1 VRQSCEVAT
10 DPDLPAG
17 PRPTGEASYGDW
29 SDAALV
35 AAVVGRSEE
44 AYVELYRRH
53 RASIA
58 AVAGMMLANGPGCD
72 EVVDDVFVEVWLS
85 PDHFDAA
92 RGSVLGFLRLKARC
106 RSIDVLRS
114 DKSRTRR
121 EERDCFV
128 EHDTTPEVDDTVLVA
143 ERADELR
150 GAVAS
155 LPLVEREAIH
165 LAFFGG
171 MSYRAV
177 AVHLNVAEGT
187 VKSRI
192 RKGLRRLSLSGSV
205 LVHHDAPWPTD
216 GGRSPATRAG
226 AGVAV
231 ARRPA
236 PGRRR
241 PLPARAW

>member
-1 VRQSCEVAT
+1 VRQTWEDVAT
-10 DPDLPAG
+10 DRG
-17 PRPTGEASYGDW
+17 QPRPPGDGAYSDW

-35 AAVVGRSEE
+35 AAVVARSED

-53 RASIA
+53 RASIS
-58 AVAGMMLANGPGCD
+58 AVAGMILANGPGCE

-85 PDHFDAA
+85 PDNFDAA
-92 RGSVLGFLRLKARC
+92 RGSLLGFLRLQARC

-121 EERDCFV
+121 EERDASLELV
-128 EHDTTPEVDDTVLVA
+128 TTPDVDDTVLTS

-155 LPLVEREAIH
+155 LPPVEREAIG

-192 RKGLRRLSLSGSV
+192 RKGLRRLSLSGTV
-205 LVHHDAPWPTD
+205 LVYRDGLQPTD
-216 GGRSPATRAG
+216 GD
-226 AGVAV
+226 AV
-231 ARRPA
+231 QVPRRQA
-236 PGRRR
+236 PVRRQ
-241 PLPARAW
+241 PVPSNAW